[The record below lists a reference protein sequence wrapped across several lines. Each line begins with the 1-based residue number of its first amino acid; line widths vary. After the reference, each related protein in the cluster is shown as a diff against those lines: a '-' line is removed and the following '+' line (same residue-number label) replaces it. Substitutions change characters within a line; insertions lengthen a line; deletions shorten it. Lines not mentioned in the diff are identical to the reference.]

1 MPYENILL
9 SQYQN
14 QQPQSQQRQS
24 NNGVQSEYYNYL
36 LQQYINTPNASKS
49 LKENKA
55 TAYGPAEEADARRS
69 YASDGVWPPL
79 PVPSDETGD
88 ETSGGGTKDD
98 ITGGY
103 ASQLAA
109 AQQAYAA
116 QQAFLQQQYELQKQR
131 EAEARVKQEA
141 AVQKARDA
149 LAGAAQ
155 SNYDSAVNLLQQGY
169 DKNVGSVNTDT
180 EKALQDAYISS
191 MMQQRN
197 LGQQL
202 SAYGRSGGAAESTLL
217 GLANAYGQQRGTLDN
232 TRQKNLGT
240 LEQGLQENKANQLQT
255 LNTNKANYEQSYQ
268 NQLADLA
275 GASLERLLNYDS
287 NYTNQMSQLEAQ
299 KLQTTQSIQ
308 NALAQAQASL
318 KQNEANELAQQSEN
332 TPQTEGV
339 VEDASVTAAK
349 VKKYIED
356 ADGDVDTVRQKM
368 LTEGYTERQIDKAL
382 SGLGL

>member
-1 MPYENILL
+1 MPNERKWDNMTPAKL
-9 SQYQN
+9 STI
-14 QQPQSQQRQS
+14 
-24 NNGVQSEYYNYL
+24 VIE
-36 LQQYINTPNASKS
+36 
-49 LKENKA
+49 
-55 TAYGPAEEADARRS
+55 
-69 YASDGVWPPL
+69 
-79 PVPSDETGD
+79 PSD
-88 ETSGGGTKDD
+88 KDKTD
-98 ITGGY
+98 PNTENY
-103 ASQLAA
+103 EKQLAA

-116 QQAFLQQQYELQKQR
+116 QQTFLQQQYELQKQR

-240 LEQGLQENKANQLQT
+240 LEQGLQGNKATQLQT
-255 LNTNKANYEQSYQ
+255 LNTNKANYEQNYQ
-268 NQLADLA
+268 NQLAGLA
-275 GASLERLLNYDS
+275 GASLERLLNYDT

-308 NALAQAQASL
+308 NALAQAQANL
-318 KQNEANELAQQSEN
+318 KQNEANELAQQSEKS
-332 TPQTEGV
+332 PKTEGV
-339 VEDASVTAAK
+339 AEDVSVTAAK

-356 ADGDVDTVRQKM
+356 ANGDVDTVRQKM
-368 LTEGYTERQIDKAL
+368 RTEGYTEKQIDKAL

>member
-24 NNGVQSEYYNYL
+24 SNGVQSEYYNYL

-69 YASDGVWPPL
+69 YASDGVWTPL

-169 DKNVGSVNTDT
+169 DKNVGSVNTNT

-202 SAYGRSGGAAESTLL
+202 AAYGRSGGAAESTLL
-217 GLANAYGQQRGTLDN
+217 GLANAYGQQRGKLDN
-232 TRQKNLGT
+232 TRQQNLGDLT
-240 LEQGLQENKANQLQT
+240 QTLQENKANQLQT
-255 LNTNKANYEQSYQ
+255 LNTNKANYEQNYQ

-275 GASLERLLNYDS
+275 GASLERLLNYDT

-318 KQNEANELAQQSEN
+318 KQNEANELAQQIEN

-356 ADGDVDTVRQKM
+356 ANNDFDTVRQRM
-368 LTEGYTERQIDKAL
+368 LKEGYTERQIDKAL

>member
-1 MPYENILL
+1 MGNHLDSATGMMMGDGKPTAGESFVKTMEKRAAEQAALAKFKEKYPTMDDFL
-9 SQYQN
+9 
-14 QQPQSQQRQS
+14 
-24 NNGVQSEYYNYL
+24 
-36 LQQYINTPNASKS
+36 KS
-49 LKENKA
+49 TRGIQWQFLNDTTKEPPVK
-55 TAYGPAEEADARRS
+55 TDEE
-69 YASDGVWPPL
+69 G
-79 PVPSDETGD
+79 GH
-88 ETSGGGTKDD
+88 SGGQTNQ
-98 ITGGY
+98 Y
-103 ASQLAA
+103 SAQLAA

-202 SAYGRSGGAAESTLL
+202 AAYGRSGGAAESTLL

-255 LNTNKANYEQSYQ
+255 LNTNKANYEQNYQ

-318 KQNEANELAQQSEN
+318 KQNEANELAQQSEKS
-332 TPQTEGV
+332 PKTESV
-339 VEDASVTAAK
+339 AEDVSVTTAK
-349 VKKYIED
+349 AKKYIED
-356 ADGDVDTVRQKM
+356 ANGDVDTARQKM

>member
-14 QQPQSQQRQS
+14 KQPQSQQRQS

-36 LQQYINTPNASKS
+36 LQQYINTPNASKP
-49 LKENKA
+49 LKENTTA
-55 TAYGPAEEADARRS
+55 AYGPAEEADARRS

-131 EAEARVKQEA
+131 EAEARAKQEA

-202 SAYGRSGGAAESTLL
+202 AAYGRSGGAAESTLL
-217 GLANAYGQQRGTLDN
+217 GLANAYGQQRGKLDN
-232 TRQKNLGT
+232 TRQQNLGD
-240 LEQGLQENKANQLQT
+240 LMQSLQENKANQLQT
-255 LNTNKANYEQSYQ
+255 LNTNKANYEQNYQ

-275 GASLERLLNYDS
+275 GASLERLLNYDT

-318 KQNEANELAQQSEN
+318 KQNEANELAQQIEN
-332 TPQTEGV
+332 TPKTEGV

-349 VKKYIED
+349 IKKYIED
-356 ADGDVDTVRQKM
+356 ANNDFDTVRQRM
-368 LTEGYTERQIDKAL
+368 LKEGYTERQIDKAL

>member
-1 MPYENILL
+1 MGNRLDSATGMMMGDGKPPLGATISVENSTPPNESFVKTMERRAAEQALQEKIKEKYPTFEDFL
-9 SQYQN
+9 
-14 QQPQSQQRQS
+14 
-24 NNGVQSEYYNYL
+24 NGVQKQRFFNNAPMQSTATTTEGKNNAGG
-36 LQQYINTPNASKS
+36 QANQYST
-49 LKENKA
+49 
-55 TAYGPAEEADARRS
+55 
-69 YASDGVWPPL
+69 
-79 PVPSDETGD
+79 
-88 ETSGGGTKDD
+88 
-98 ITGGY
+98 
-103 ASQLAA
+103 QLAA

-169 DKNVGSVNTDT
+169 DKNVGSVNTNT

-217 GLANAYGQQRGTLDN
+217 GLANAYGQQRGKLDN
-232 TRQKNLGT
+232 TRQQNLGD
-240 LEQGLQENKANQLQT
+240 LMQSLQENKTNQLQT
-255 LNTNKANYEQSYQ
+255 LNTNKANYEQNYQ

-318 KQNEANELAQQSEN
+318 KQNEANELAQQSEKS
-332 TPQTEGV
+332 PKTEGV
-339 VEDASVTAAK
+339 AEDVSVTAAK